1 MPKRS
6 FFLFLLIG
14 LVAIGCERSITN
26 NDNGSTIELSEDD
39 VFTIKLKEPV
49 QSEYEW
55 SIVSKNNHIKLT
67 EPIVRN
73 DNDISTEFTFEFK
86 TVGTG
91 EDVLKLIYTNGS
103 AVKKSFELRIII
115 GTMGRIEAN

>member
-1 MPKRS
+1 MLS
-6 FFLFLLIG
+6 IG
-14 LVAIGCERSITN
+14 LVTIGCGRPITK
-26 NDNGSTIELSEDD
+26 NDNGRIIELSEDD

-67 EPIVRN
+67 EPIIRN
-73 DNDISTEFTFEFK
+73 DTDISTEFTFEFK

-91 EDVLKLIYTNGS
+91 EDFLKLVYTNGPFI
-103 AVKKSFELRIII
+103 KDSFELRVIV
-115 GTMGRIEAN
+115 GTIGRIEANER